1 MFPIHLTE
9 LDLVLTAALES
20 MLAVTELLN
29 ILAAREGGNSS
40 TRSYSRVVSLI
51 EIIGKVIHM
60 RYDKHVHN
68 PRIHW
73 IRHIWQP
80 HKQLSKTQ
88 SFEIIGK
95 VIHMGYDKHV
105 HNPGIG

>member
-1 MFPIHLTE
+1 MAILGFLGSQG
-9 LDLVLTAALES
+9 LLGVFKLVQDGSRPL
-20 MLAVTELLN
+20 V
-29 ILAAREGGNSS
+29 
-40 TRSYSRVVSLI
+40 YCPRVVSLI

-68 PRIHW
+68 PGIHW